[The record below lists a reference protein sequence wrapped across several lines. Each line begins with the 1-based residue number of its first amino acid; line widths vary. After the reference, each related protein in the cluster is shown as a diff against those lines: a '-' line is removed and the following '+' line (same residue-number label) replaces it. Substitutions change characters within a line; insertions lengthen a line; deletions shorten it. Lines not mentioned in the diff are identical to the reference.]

1 MQHVFNIAIDFEDE
15 LVRKVIE
22 EKAVDKIMDDIRKDV
37 EAAIYEHY
45 YAPEAYRNVEEM
57 IRKRNG
63 RLQFWVKEQVTE
75 ILKESREEVI
85 DRTAKELAAILAR
98 RKFAIDIAEEAK
110 RNEAQSQT

>member
-15 LVRKVIE
+15 RVRKVIE

-37 EAAIYEHY
+37 EAMVYEHR
-45 YAPEAYRNVEEM
+45 YAPNAYHSCEEM
-57 IRKRNG
+57 VRNRSG
-63 RLQFWVKEQVTE
+63 NLQFWVKEQFSE

-85 DRTAKELAAILAR
+85 DKTAKELAKILAK

-110 RNEAQSQT
+110 QNEA

>member
-15 LVRKVIE
+15 RVRKVIE

-45 YAPEAYRNVEEM
+45 SSPNAYRNLEEM
-57 IRKRNG
+57 VRNRSG

-75 ILKESREEVI
+75 ILKESREEVV
-85 DRTAKELAAILAR
+85 DKTAKELAAILAR

-110 RNEAQSQT
+110 RNEAQSQA

>member
-15 LVRKVIE
+15 RVRKVIE

-37 EAAIYEHY
+37 EAAIYEHNY
-45 YAPEAYRNVEEM
+45 VPEAYRNVEEM
-57 IRKRNG
+57 VRHRSG

-85 DRTAKELAAILAR
+85 DKTAKELAGILAR

-110 RNEAQSQT
+110 RNEAQSQA